1 MKHLSWPFYAPE
13 AAKKKIND
21 DFTHLLWS
29 MWHFGFLPFQIH
41 LRLGT
46 NKHLH
51 HILYENELLAKRK
64 EIHLEIKLDET
75 ETEKNSRFV
84 NEMSS

>member
-1 MKHLSWPFYAPE
+1 MKHLSWPFYALK

-51 HILYENELLAKRK
+51 HILYENELPLGRTATR
-64 EIHLEIKLDET
+64 LEIKHGET
-75 ETEKNSRFV
+75 VTQKV
-84 NEMSS
+84 NL